1 MTVSSGPDQY
11 ADWVV
16 LGAGG
21 RGLFIQHE
29 GYPTPIFESGA
40 AISLCWNDAQGR
52 VLMAI
57 SGTVRDSDEQGVR
70 VQLEE
75 RFEGAVPAIQ
85 TLIRSEKGAAG
96 ATPSPT
102 LSDRQ
107 RQQAE
112 IVSEQIRLGLGPRIR
127 RLLVQAESGL
137 DQIALGTMIEIAGI
151 PARMA
156 LEQLHAARG
165 AVASRFQEELLHP
178 WKLDRTPGSKPDRG
192 FASLQ
197 LLDDDAMQIF
207 LKRSE
212 SARKLERSTQKSWQ
226 ELRLLLASL
235 STSIPELDPDALNVE
250 SILEALTSAL
260 GVGGLEPGMQQ
271 FLLRLSG
278 HAEILD
284 LDGFYQTLSIELQRS
299 GVRPANSTGD
309 AGSRKRSESSVS
321 AAGTVTPITQQ
332 RTTDGGGDT
341 GATPSLRRRAQ
352 VVSAF
357 PRPAPTPAPSPA
369 SAISAARTIWQ
380 LGKSSANATPARI
393 DVPILSDQALL
404 DALREMTAKSASSAN
419 AVDFSHQLQ
428 ETAARLSGQADA
440 RIDDRQMEA
449 VDLMARLQ
457 QAIER
462 DPLLPQT
469 FRRWS
474 RPLLAPILATQ
485 FQPEGLA
492 ESGESLRQLF
502 ALLEFGSVLC
512 SERND
517 AGTRQIG
524 ESIDRIVGSLQ
535 GSERLVPEQL
545 SAACE
550 QLETLLR
557 RQRKAG
563 HAIEERVVDAC
574 TGQQRLVEARQVVQR
589 ELAVRFGGREVPE
602 ALSQLVEQR
611 LSTTMVLTLL
621 RHGADSDEW
630 RQLIERVE
638 ELDQSLRQ
646 AREGQPIPNPELQ
659 LAWLRDS
666 SLAEGSDAAAL
677 PSQLESLAEILQGVP
692 GKWVRF
698 DHAGL
703 GDSLPRQEQSGA
715 QADPGAT
722 SKQLDLLQRG
732 DWLAFSTDTDQPRLL
747 KLAWLAPDRSRFVF
761 VNQLGHRADDLR
773 REDLAAVIKNG
784 GARIVDQGDANVI
797 ERAWRH
803 MMEGMHDQ
811 LAEQSTHDSL
821 TGLFNR
827 KELDR
832 RLQSW
837 TGAPERKGLSILW
850 IGVDHLR
857 LINQSQGMAAGD
869 RVLCEVATTLARYAA
884 SSASGETCCAR
895 IAGDEFAVVLWG
907 TGSAAAQRIALS
919 LLNQLNALDLP
930 SQGSDIRVSVSMGL
944 VQADES
950 CTSAEKLLA
959 DAERACRAAK
969 DSGRGRLYVHQAD
982 DTLLSQMRE
991 SLDWVGRVEQ
1001 SLKTQSLML
1010 YGQRAASLSAR
1021 AQADPDYLEILL
1033 RMRTEDGIALPGDFI
1048 MAAERYGQILT
1059 LDRFVLQELTR
1070 TLRDAGGNQRFRIAF
1085 NVSARNIVDPGFI
1098 EEILDTLQQQPYP
1111 MSQLCV
1117 ELTETAAIAQL
1128 AEATVG
1134 MQRLA
1139 DSGLSMVLD
1148 DFGSGW
1154 SSYQYLRRLP
1164 FDVVKVDGTFIKDI
1178 AHSAE
1183 DRAMARSINEIAH
1196 LLGKRT
1202 VAEHVEDSE
1211 TLEHVKDI
1219 GFDYAQGYFL
1229 GRPAPLGDFLD

>member
-1 MTVSSGPDQY
+1 MTVSSGSDQY
-11 ADWVV
+11 PDWVV

-52 VLMAI
+52 VLMEV
-57 SGTVRDSDEQGVR
+57 SGKVRESDEQGVR
-70 VQLEE
+70 VHLEAGHE
-75 RFEGAVPAIQ
+75 SAIPSIQ
-85 TLIRSEKGAAG
+85 NLIRSEIGAAATA
-96 ATPSPT
+96 ATPTPAVSE
-102 LSDRQ
+102 RQ
-107 RQQAE
+107 RRQIE
-112 IVSEQIRLGLGPRIR
+112 IVIEQIRLGLGPRIR
-127 RLLVQAESGL
+127 RLLAQAESGL
-137 DQIALGTMIEIAGI
+137 DQIALGTMVEMTGI

-165 AVASRFQEELLHP
+165 TVESRFQEELLRP
-178 WKLDRTPGSKPDRG
+178 WKLGKDPASKLDGG

-212 SARKLERSTQKSWQ
+212 SARKLERGTQRSWH
-226 ELRLLLASL
+226 ELRLLLTSL
-235 STSIPELDPDALNVE
+235 TASIPDLDPDALKVE

-260 GVGGLEPGMQQ
+260 CAGGLETGMQQ
-271 FLLRLSG
+271 FLLRLAG
-278 HAEILD
+278 HVEILD
-284 LDGFYQTLSIELQRS
+284 INGFYQTLSIELQRS
-299 GVRPANSTGD
+299 GVAPAEAQGSASSWAEPGTSRPR
-309 AGSRKRSESSVS
+309 AGASI
-321 AAGTVTPITQQ
+321 PQQ
-332 RTTDGGGDT
+332 RSAEDT
-341 GATPSLRRRAQ
+341 GETTPTPPFRRHAAT
-352 VVSAF
+352 VSVL
-357 PRPAPTPAPSPA
+357 PRPAPKLAPSPA
-369 SAISAARTIWQ
+369 SAISAARAIWS
-380 LGKSSANATPARI
+380 LGKSTASAAAEHIDAPA
-393 DVPILSDQALL
+393 LSDQALL
-404 DALREMTAKSASSAN
+404 DALREMVATNASSAN
-419 AVDFSHQLQ
+419 AVDFSIQLQ
-428 ETAARLSGQADA
+428 ETAAARSGQADA
-440 RIDDRQMEA
+440 RIDERQMEA

-469 FRRWS
+469 FRHWS

-485 FQPEGLA
+485 LHPEGLA

-517 AGTRQIG
+517 AGTHQIG
-524 ESIDRIVGSLQ
+524 ESIDRIVGRLQ
-535 GSERLVPEQL
+535 QSERLIPEQL

-574 TGQQRLVEARQVVQR
+574 TGQQRLVDARQVVQR
-589 ELAVRFGGREVPE
+589 ELALHFGGRDVPV
-602 ALSQLVEQR
+602 ALLQLIEQH
-611 LSTTMVLTLL
+611 LTTTMVLTVL
-621 RHGADSDEW
+621 RHGVDSDEW
-630 RQLIERVE
+630 HQLVDRAN

-646 AREGQPIPNPELQ
+646 ARDGKPTSNPELQ
-659 LAWLRDS
+659 LAWLRDTI
-666 SLAEGSDAAAL
+666 LAEDADPSAL
-677 PSQLESLAEILQGVP
+677 TRDLESLAEILQGGP

-698 DHAGL
+698 DHAGSDDTL
-703 GDSLPRQEQSGA
+703 A
-715 QADPGAT
+715 QRTDAEANHSAP
-722 SKQLDLLQRG
+722 SKQLALLQRG
-732 DWLAFSTDTDQPRLL
+732 DWLAFRTDSDQPRLL

-773 REDLAAVIKNG
+773 GEDLAAAIKTG

-803 MMEGMHDQ
+803 MMEGMHNQ

-857 LINQSQGMAAGD
+857 LINQSHGMAAGD

-895 IAGDEFAVVLWG
+895 IAGDEFAAVLWG
-907 TGSAAAQRIALS
+907 TGSAAAQRIAQS
-919 LLNQLNALDLP
+919 LLDQLNALDLP
-930 SQGSDIRVSVSMGL
+930 SEGSSIRVSVSMGL
-944 VQADES
+944 VEADES
-950 CTSAEKLLA
+950 CTSTEKLLF

-969 DSGRGRLYVHQAD
+969 NSGRGRLYVHQAD
-982 DTLLSQMRE
+982 DILLSQMRE

-1010 YGQRAASLSAR
+1010 YGQRAASLSKR

-1048 MAAERYGQILT
+1048 MAAERYGQIMT

-1070 TLRDAGGNQRFRIAF
+1070 TLRDARGDQRFRIAF

-1098 EEILDTLQQQPYP
+1098 DEILETLQEQPYP